1 MDLASFYFGAFL
13 GVFVFTFAKVLGQTR
28 LIWKRTRTL
37 ANFYLCMLWIEAWVN
52 MIFALITFFLAFYLG
67 IVALWATQTQLLTQI
82 IANRVS
88 LIMVDRHKA
97 RTLRW
102 GLFSAIGC
110 VNVAVGIIWTRAHL
124 PSATPAQKHLNLTF
138 ERAEKSFFLV
148 IDLGL
153 NLFFLYLVRFRLIA
167 EGLTKYWRL
176 YNFNATMVGVSTSMD
191 VLLLGFLSLTNSYLY
206 VQFAPLAYIVK
217 LYIEITIA
225 ILISK
230 VARSG
235 ATSKDDGL
243 YAKKSG
249 NFNPS
254 RATSS
259 VTITGGR
266 RSQIP
271 SHAISRLSARDVDI
285 EACASNDSSSET
297 DLVAPPNKH
306 SILRTIETTVQNI
319 SPTSD
324 QKLFSGEA
332 YHVEGGAP
340 SLAKSAAAC
349 TAPPAPTPA
358 GTS

>member
-13 GVFVFTFAKVLGQTR
+13 GVFIFTFAKVLGQTR
-28 LIWKRTRTL
+28 LVWKRTRKL
-37 ANFYLCMLWIEAWVN
+37 ANLYLCMLWVEAWVN
-52 MIFALITFFLAFYLG
+52 MIFALITFLFLNDVIPSSLPFLLG
-67 IVALWATQTQLLTQI
+67 IAVALWATQTQLLTQI

-97 RTLRW
+97 RMLRW
-102 GLFSAIGC
+102 GLCSAIGC
-110 VNVAVGIIWTRAHL
+110 INVAVGVIWTRAHM

-148 IDLGL
+148 VDLGL

-191 VLLLGFLSLTNSYLY
+191 CLLLGFLSLSNSYLY

-235 ATSKDDGL
+235 ATSKDDGH
-243 YAKKSG
+243 YARKST

-266 RSQIP
+266 QSQVL
-271 SHAISRLSARDVDI
+271 SQAISHLSARHGDI
-285 EACASNDSSSET
+285 ELACAANDSSSET
-297 DLVAPPNKH
+297 ALVTPPNKH
-306 SILRTIETTVQNI
+306 SILRTIETTVQVGCR
-319 SPTSD
+319 TDTMD
-324 QKLFSGEA
+324 QNSQA
-332 YHVEGGAP
+332 GGR
-340 SLAKSAAAC
+340 AC
-349 TAPPAPTPA
+349 
-358 GTS
+358 GS